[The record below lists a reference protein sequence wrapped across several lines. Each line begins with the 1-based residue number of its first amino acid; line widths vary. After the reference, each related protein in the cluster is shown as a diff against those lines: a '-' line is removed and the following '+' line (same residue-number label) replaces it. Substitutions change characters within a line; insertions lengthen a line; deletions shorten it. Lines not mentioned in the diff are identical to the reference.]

1 MEPQTSFLMR
11 LLLLAAL
18 LLPLSFALK
27 FEMQAHPGA
36 ESASKERCIRNFV
49 AKDQLVVVTA
59 TVSGHRGDGQV
70 MNLHVRSPVSFYHS
84 PPLRNPTRQRR
95 WSKERE

>member
-1 MEPQTSFLMR
+1 M
-11 LLLLAAL
+11 LLLA

-27 FEMQAHPGA
+27 FDIQAHPGA

-59 TVSGHRGDGQV
+59 TISGFEPARA
-70 MNLHVRSPVSFYHS
+70 LI
-84 PPLRNPTRQRR
+84 PTFN
-95 WSKERE
+95 K